1 MGNTIQNNYLD
12 RLIIDLE
19 NKFKNNT
26 IQPQDFYN
34 AINLLNNALYK
45 IQNMLELLKDNN
57 SDMMKI
63 YLNVSNINYSK
74 LVEKLNYIG
83 NKHKENKNNIVDD
96 FNKSGY
102 HIMEQIRAGK
112 RSDAFYSILR
122 IFISNNV
129 NLDKEILTA
138 FEQPDDEMFKVLL
151 LSFLSGII
159 QNESKEKQK
168 NQ

>member
-1 MGNTIQNNYLD
+1 
-12 RLIIDLE
+12 
-19 NKFKNNT
+19 
-26 IQPQDFYN
+26 
-34 AINLLNNALYK
+34 
-45 IQNMLELLKDNN
+45 
-57 SDMMKI
+57 
-63 YLNVSNINYSK
+63 
-74 LVEKLNYIG
+74 
-83 NKHKENKNNIVDD
+83 
-96 FNKSGY
+96 
-102 HIMEQIRAGK
+102 MEQIRAGK